1 MKHLIRDGK
10 AVTIIITVMFVITKA
25 VRKMEVNRSDG
36 GWWWLIAISKL
47 SDSNWNMYENVK
59 QKHENYKIYS

>member
-1 MKHLIRDGK
+1 MQHLIRDGK

-36 GWWWLIAISKL
+36 GWWWFIAMSKL
-47 SDSNWNMYENVK
+47 SDSHWNMYENVK